1 MRKYSVKN
9 KLCLCCLLF
18 SLQAIYLFS
27 EKIVLE
33 NGLTAIYEKDISS
46 KVSIFQ
52 IFIKGGKR
60 AEPEGKAGLA
70 YLTTRLAIEIP
81 DQNKLQALM
90 DQATHLYIA
99 CTEEYSLVTIA
110 SLSENLE
117 NTLKITSQILGKPL
131 FSNIRIERI
140 KEQMTRSR
148 KMELDEPA
156 IAAHYTFAD
165 IFMAGTPFAGQIY
178 GSETSLRSIKKKDI
192 RSFYENHFLTG
203 NMVFSISTDLEKQI
217 ILDLIK
223 KFFGDFHGG
232 KLPGPKLL
240 SFSPISEAKEQFIDK
255 DSTQA
260 HISAGYLLPQLSPRN
275 YLLATLAANL
285 LGKGVG
291 SRLWPLRSEKKL
303 AYNVYSRATYF
314 SAGGILEAFIETEN
328 TKQDTAL
335 DSFIRVLDELYSE
348 GVTEEELNMTKSYS
362 KALFLRNNET
372 KESRALT
379 RGNFEII
386 GLGCSYFEKF
396 INEINT
402 VSAEEIN
409 TFIRKVLAPEK
420 RVQVIS
426 GPKKESSLY

>member
-9 KLCLCCLLF
+9 KLYICFVLF
-18 SLQAIYLFS
+18 TLQTIFLFS

-46 KVSIFQ
+46 KISVFQ

-165 IFMAGTPFAGQIY
+165 IFMAVTPFAGQIY

-192 RSFYENHFLTG
+192 ISFYENHFLTG
-203 NMVFSISTDLEKQI
+203 NMIFSISTDLEKQT
-217 ILDLIK
+217 ILDLIQ
-223 KFFGDFHGG
+223 KFFGDFHAG

-240 SFSPISEAKEQFIDK
+240 SFSPILEEKKQYIKK

-275 YLLATLAANL
+275 YLLAYLTANL
-285 LGKGVG
+285 LGQGVG

-303 AYNVYSRATYF
+303 AYNVHSRATYF
-314 SAGGILEAFIETEN
+314 SAGGIFEAFIETEN
-328 TKQDTAL
+328 TKLDIAL
-335 DSFIRVLDELYSE
+335 DSFIHVLNELYSE
-348 GVTEEELNMTKSYS
+348 GVTEEELSMTKNYS

-379 RGNFEII
+379 RGNFEAI
-386 GLGCSYFEKF
+386 GLGCSYMEKF
-396 INEINT
+396 IREINT

-409 TFIRKVLAPEK
+409 TFVRKVLAPEK
-420 RVQVIS
+420 RVQVII
-426 GPKKESSLY
+426 GPSKEPPLN

>member
-9 KLCLCCLLF
+9 KLYLCCLLF
-18 SLQAIYLFS
+18 SLQAICLFS

-46 KVSIFQ
+46 KVSVFQ

-117 NTLKITSQILGKPL
+117 DTLKITSQILGKPL

-148 KMELDEPA
+148 KMELDEPV
-156 IAAHYTFAD
+156 IAAHYAFAD

-178 GSETSLRSIKKKDI
+178 GSETSLISIKKKDI
-192 RSFYENHFLTG
+192 ISFYENHFLTG
-203 NMVFSISTDLEKQI
+203 NMVFSISTDLEKQTI
-217 ILDLIK
+217 MDLIK
-223 KFFGDFHGG
+223 KFFGDFHAG

-240 SFSPISEAKEQFIDK
+240 SFSPISKEKEQFIDK

-275 YLLATLAANL
+275 YLLAYLATNL

-420 RVQVIS
+420 RVQVII
-426 GPKKESSLY
+426 GPKKEPSLH